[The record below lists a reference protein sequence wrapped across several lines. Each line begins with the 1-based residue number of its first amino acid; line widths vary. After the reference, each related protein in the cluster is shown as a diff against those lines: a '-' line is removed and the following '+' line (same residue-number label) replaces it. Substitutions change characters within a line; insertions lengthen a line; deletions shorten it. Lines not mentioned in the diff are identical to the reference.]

1 MHKVDRL
8 VWVPCLFVLVAS
20 YSVND
25 MTSLSTS
32 LLTNYNRNLRPGT
45 DQSQVTNINV
55 NLFFVGLQEFSE
67 TTGLFAARLFFM
79 IMWTDERLAWTPAS
93 HNGVS
98 SMQFSQDSIWV
109 PQLILTNPYSNS
121 KDFGGDKLLLTVTP
135 QGLVRWSTLEVM
147 ESTCM
152 VDITKFPYDQ
162 QGCAM
167 SFAFLGYSSQE
178 VNFNANGCF
187 LSMSNMVKNSLWE
200 ISDQADLSIT
210 SPSGRNIL
218 TAMFS
223 FSRKSDPYTINIIFP
238 MVAIAFLH
246 ITVFFLPADSGE
258 RIGFSTT
265 IILSITVYQT
275 IVSDSLP
282 NSTLPSLA
290 FILYKLFAD
299 FLISIIV
306 HTLVV
311 VSLSFYLRDDG
322 NPVPEFLARC
332 ARFPKCWRRNNK
344 LQVQPAVDPINV
356 IDKSN
361 AKKDALVTDMTSTCN
376 EEVTSEI
383 TWKDVGKAWDTI
395 ALVISVF
402 AVLVSNSVYFV
413 LVT

>member
-1 MHKVDRL
+1 MHTVDRL
-8 VWVPCLFVLVAS
+8 IWVPCLFVLVAS

-32 LLTNYNRNLRPGT
+32 LLTNYNSNLRPGA
-45 DQSQVTNINV
+45 DQSQTTDIAV

-67 TTGLFAARLFFM
+67 TTGLFSARLFFM
-79 IMWTDERLAWTPAS
+79 ISWTDERLAWTPAS

-98 SMQFSQDSIWV
+98 SMQFSQDSIWT

-135 QGLVRWSTLEVM
+135 NGVVRWSTLEVM

-152 VDITKFPYDQ
+152 VDITKFPYDRQ
-162 QGCAM
+162 SCAM
-167 SFAFLGYSSQE
+167 TFAFLGYSSQQ
-178 VNFNANGCF
+178 VSFKDSS
-187 LSMSNMVKNSLWE
+187 LSMSNMDKNSLWE
-200 ISDQADLSIT
+200 ISDQAELSRTSTNTRDL
-210 SPSGRNIL
+210 L
-218 TAMFS
+218 TARFS

-290 FILYKLFAD
+290 YILYKLFAD

-322 NPVPEFLARC
+322 NPVPEFLAKC
-332 ARFPKCWRRNNK
+332 TRFPKCKRRNNK
-344 LQVQPAVDPINV
+344 LQVKPSVDPINM
-356 IDKSN
+356 I
-361 AKKDALVTDMTSTCN
+361 KKDSLETDMTSTCN
-376 EEVTSEI
+376 EEVTSDI

-395 ALVISVF
+395 ALFISVF
-402 AVLVSNSVYFV
+402 AVLVSNSVYFI

>member
-1 MHKVDRL
+1 MHTVDRL

-32 LLTNYNRNLRPGT
+32 LLTNYNSNLRPGA
-45 DQSQVTNINV
+45 DQSQTTDIAV

-67 TTGLFAARLFFM
+67 TTGLFSARLFFM
-79 IMWTDERLAWTPAS
+79 ISWTDERLAWTPAS

-98 SMQFSQDSIWV
+98 SMQFSQDSIWT

-135 QGLVRWSTLEVM
+135 NGVVRWSTLEVM

-152 VDITKFPYDQ
+152 VDITKFPYDRQ
-162 QGCAM
+162 SCAM
-167 SFAFLGYSSQE
+167 TFAFLGYSSQQ
-178 VNFNANGCF
+178 VSFKDCS
-187 LSMSNMVKNSLWE
+187 LSMSNMNKNSLWE
-200 ISDQADLSIT
+200 ISDQAELSRTSTNTRDL
-210 SPSGRNIL
+210 L
-218 TAMFS
+218 TARFS

-290 FILYKLFAD
+290 YILYKLFAD

-322 NPVPEFLARC
+322 NPVPEFLAKC
-332 ARFPKCWRRNNK
+332 TRFPKCKRRNNK
-344 LQVQPAVDPINV
+344 LQVKPSVDPINM
-356 IDKSN
+356 I
-361 AKKDALVTDMTSTCN
+361 KKDSLETDMTSTCN
-376 EEVTSEI
+376 EKVTSDI

-395 ALVISVF
+395 ALFISVF
-402 AVLVSNSVYFV
+402 AVLVSNSVYFI

>member
-1 MHKVDRL
+1 MHTVDRL
-8 VWVPCLFVLVAS
+8 IWVSCLFVLVAS

-32 LLTNYNRNLRPGT
+32 LLTNYNSNLRPGA
-45 DQSQVTNINV
+45 DQSQTTDIAV

-67 TTGLFAARLFFM
+67 TTGLFSARLFFM
-79 IMWTDERLAWTPAS
+79 ISWTDERLAWTPAS

-98 SMQFSQDSIWV
+98 SMQFSQDSIWT

-135 QGLVRWSTLEVM
+135 NGVVRWSTLEVM

-152 VDITKFPYDQ
+152 VDITKFPYDRQ
-162 QGCAM
+162 SCAM
-167 SFAFLGYSSQE
+167 TFTFLGYSSQQ
-178 VNFNANGCF
+178 VSFKDCS
-187 LSMSNMVKNSLWE
+187 LSMSNMNKNSLWE
-200 ISDQADLSIT
+200 ISDQAELSRTSTNTRDL
-210 SPSGRNIL
+210 L
-218 TAMFS
+218 TARFS

-290 FILYKLFAD
+290 YILYKLFAD

-322 NPVPEFLARC
+322 NPVPEFLAKC
-332 ARFPKCWRRNNK
+332 TRFPKCKRRNNK
-344 LQVQPAVDPINV
+344 LQVKPSVDPINM
-356 IDKSN
+356 I
-361 AKKDALVTDMTSTCN
+361 KKDSLETDMTSTCN
-376 EEVTSEI
+376 EEVTSDI

-395 ALVISVF
+395 ALFISVF
-402 AVLVSNSVYFV
+402 AVLVSNSVYFI

>member
-1 MHKVDRL
+1 MHTVDRL
-8 VWVPCLFVLVAS
+8 IWVSCLFVLVAS

-32 LLTNYNRNLRPGT
+32 LLTNYNSNLRPGA
-45 DQSQVTNINV
+45 DQSQTTDIAV

-67 TTGLFAARLFFM
+67 TTGLFSARLFFM
-79 IMWTDERLAWTPAS
+79 ISWTDERLAWTPAS

-98 SMQFSQDSIWV
+98 SMQFSQDSIWT

-135 QGLVRWSTLEVM
+135 NGVVRWSTLEVM

-152 VDITKFPYDQ
+152 VDITKFPYDRQ
-162 QGCAM
+162 SCAM
-167 SFAFLGYSSQE
+167 TFAFLGYSSQQ
-178 VNFNANGCF
+178 VSFKDCS
-187 LSMSNMVKNSLWE
+187 LSMSNMNKNSLWE
-200 ISDQADLSIT
+200 ISDQAELSRTSTNTRDL
-210 SPSGRNIL
+210 L
-218 TAMFS
+218 TARFS

-246 ITVFFLPADSGE
+246 ITVFFLPAESGE

-290 FILYKLFAD
+290 YILYKLFAD

-322 NPVPEFLARC
+322 NPVPEFLAKC
-332 ARFPKCWRRNNK
+332 TRFPKCKRRNNK
-344 LQVQPAVDPINV
+344 LQVKPSVDPINM
-356 IDKSN
+356 I
-361 AKKDALVTDMTSTCN
+361 KKDSLETDMTSTCN
-376 EEVTSEI
+376 EEVTSDI

-395 ALVISVF
+395 ALFISVF
-402 AVLVSNSVYFV
+402 AVLVSNSVYFI

>member
-1 MHKVDRL
+1 MHTVDRL
-8 VWVPCLFVLVAS
+8 IWVPCLFVLVAS

-32 LLTNYNRNLRPGT
+32 LLTNYNSNLRPGA
-45 DQSQVTNINV
+45 DQSQTTDIAV

-67 TTGLFAARLFFM
+67 TTGLFSARLFFM
-79 IMWTDERLAWTPAS
+79 ISWTDERLAWTPAS

-98 SMQFSQDSIWV
+98 SMQFSQDSIWT

-135 QGLVRWSTLEVM
+135 NGVVRWSTLEVM

-152 VDITKFPYDQ
+152 VDITKFPYDRQ
-162 QGCAM
+162 SCAM
-167 SFAFLGYSSQE
+167 TFTFLGYSSQQ
-178 VNFNANGCF
+178 VSFKDWF
-187 LSMSNMVKNSLWE
+187 LSMSNMDKNSLWE
-200 ISDQADLSIT
+200 ISDQAELSRTSTNTRDL
-210 SPSGRNIL
+210 L
-218 TAMFS
+218 TARFS

-290 FILYKLFAD
+290 YILYKLFAD

-322 NPVPEFLARC
+322 NPVPEFLAKC
-332 ARFPKCWRRNNK
+332 TRFPKCKRRNNK
-344 LQVQPAVDPINV
+344 LQVQPSVDPINM
-356 IDKSN
+356 I
-361 AKKDALVTDMTSTCN
+361 KKDSLETDMTSTCN
-376 EEVTSEI
+376 EEVTSDI

-395 ALVISVF
+395 ALFISVF
-402 AVLVSNSVYFV
+402 AVLVSNSVYFI

>member
-1 MHKVDRL
+1 
-8 VWVPCLFVLVAS
+8 
-20 YSVND
+20 
-25 MTSLSTS
+25 
-32 LLTNYNRNLRPGT
+32 
-45 DQSQVTNINV
+45 
-55 NLFFVGLQEFSE
+55 
-67 TTGLFAARLFFM
+67 
-79 IMWTDERLAWTPAS
+79 
-93 HNGVS
+93 
-98 SMQFSQDSIWV
+98 
-109 PQLILTNPYSNS
+109 
-121 KDFGGDKLLLTVTP
+121 
-135 QGLVRWSTLEVM
+135 
-147 ESTCM
+147 
-152 VDITKFPYDQ
+152 
-162 QGCAM
+162 
-167 SFAFLGYSSQE
+167 
-178 VNFNANGCF
+178 
-187 LSMSNMVKNSLWE
+187 
-200 ISDQADLSIT
+200 
-210 SPSGRNIL
+210 
-218 TAMFS
+218 
-223 FSRKSDPYTINIIFP
+223 

>member
-1 MHKVDRL
+1 MHTVDRL
-8 VWVPCLFVLVAS
+8 IWVSCLFVLVAS

-32 LLTNYNRNLRPGT
+32 LLTNYNSNLRPGA
-45 DQSQVTNINV
+45 DQSQTTDIAV

-67 TTGLFAARLFFM
+67 TTGLFSARLFFM
-79 IMWTDERLAWTPAS
+79 ISWTDERLAWTPAS

-98 SMQFSQDSIWV
+98 SMQFSQDSIWT

-135 QGLVRWSTLEVM
+135 NGVVRWSTLEVM

-152 VDITKFPYDQ
+152 VDITKFPYDRQ
-162 QGCAM
+162 SCAM
-167 SFAFLGYSSQE
+167 TFAFLGYSSQQ
-178 VNFNANGCF
+178 VSFKDCS
-187 LSMSNMVKNSLWE
+187 LSMSNMNKNSLWE
-200 ISDQADLSIT
+200 ISDQAELSRTSTNTRDL
-210 SPSGRNIL
+210 L
-218 TAMFS
+218 TARFS

-290 FILYKLFAD
+290 YILYKLFAD

-322 NPVPEFLARC
+322 NPVPEFLAKC
-332 ARFPKCWRRNNK
+332 TRFPKCKRRNNK
-344 LQVQPAVDPINV
+344 LQVKPSVDPINM
-356 IDKSN
+356 I
-361 AKKDALVTDMTSTCN
+361 KKDSLETDMTSTCN
-376 EEVTSEI
+376 EEVTSDI

-395 ALVISVF
+395 ALFISVF
-402 AVLVSNSVYFV
+402 AVLVSNSVYFI

>member
-1 MHKVDRL
+1 MHTVDRL
-8 VWVPCLFVLVAS
+8 IWVSCLFVLVAS

-32 LLTNYNRNLRPGT
+32 LLTNYNSNLRPGA
-45 DQSQVTNINV
+45 DQSQTTDIAV

-67 TTGLFAARLFFM
+67 TTGLFSARLFFM
-79 IMWTDERLAWTPAS
+79 ISWTDERLAWTPAS

-98 SMQFSQDSIWV
+98 SMQFSQDSIWT

-135 QGLVRWSTLEVM
+135 NGLVRWSTLEVM

-152 VDITKFPYDQ
+152 VDITKFPYDRQ
-162 QGCAM
+162 SCAM
-167 SFAFLGYSSQE
+167 TFTFLGYSSQQ
-178 VNFNANGCF
+178 VNFKDCF
-187 LSMSNMVKNSLWE
+187 LSMSNMDKNSLWE
-200 ISDQADLSIT
+200 ISDQAELSRTSTNTRDL
-210 SPSGRNIL
+210 L
-218 TAMFS
+218 TARFS

-290 FILYKLFAD
+290 YILYKLFAD

-322 NPVPEFLARC
+322 NPVPEFLAKC
-332 ARFPKCWRRNNK
+332 TRFPKCKRRNNK
-344 LQVQPAVDPINV
+344 LQVHPSVDPINM
-356 IDKSN
+356 I
-361 AKKDALVTDMTSTCN
+361 KKDSLETDMTSTCN
-376 EEVTSEI
+376 EEVTSDI

-395 ALVISVF
+395 ALFISVF
-402 AVLVSNSVYFV
+402 AVLVSNSVYFI

>member
-1 MHKVDRL
+1 MHTVDRL

-32 LLTNYNRNLRPGT
+32 LLTNYNSNLRPGA
-45 DQSQVTNINV
+45 DQSQTTDIAV

-67 TTGLFAARLFFM
+67 TTGLFSARLFFM
-79 IMWTDERLAWTPAS
+79 ISWTDERLAWTPAS

-98 SMQFSQDSIWV
+98 SMQFSQDSIWT

-135 QGLVRWSTLEVM
+135 NGVVRWSTLEVM

-152 VDITKFPYDQ
+152 VDITKFPYDRQ
-162 QGCAM
+162 SCAM
-167 SFAFLGYSSQE
+167 TFAFLGYSSQQ
-178 VNFNANGCF
+178 VSFKDCS
-187 LSMSNMVKNSLWE
+187 LSMSNMNKNSLWE
-200 ISDQADLSIT
+200 ISDQAELSRTSTNTRDL
-210 SPSGRNIL
+210 L
-218 TAMFS
+218 TARFS

-246 ITVFFLPADSGE
+246 ITVFFLPAESGE

-290 FILYKLFAD
+290 YILYKLFAD

-322 NPVPEFLARC
+322 NPVPEFLAKC
-332 ARFPKCWRRNNK
+332 TRFPKCKRRNNK
-344 LQVQPAVDPINV
+344 LQVKPSVDPINM
-356 IDKSN
+356 I
-361 AKKDALVTDMTSTCN
+361 KKDSLETDMTSTCN
-376 EEVTSEI
+376 EEVTSDI

-395 ALVISVF
+395 ALFISVF
-402 AVLVSNSVYFV
+402 AVLVSNSVYFI